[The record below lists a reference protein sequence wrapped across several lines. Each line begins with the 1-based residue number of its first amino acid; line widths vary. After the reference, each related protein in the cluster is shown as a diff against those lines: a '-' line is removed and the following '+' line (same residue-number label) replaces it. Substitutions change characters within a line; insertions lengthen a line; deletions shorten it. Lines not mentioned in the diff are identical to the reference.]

1 MERKNKMRKR
11 FFGKK
16 LATSALA
23 LLLATSVALSG
34 CGKSNKSDNTK
45 EKPANDKTTE
55 KIKIIKAEITA
66 VKRNLSLNLAAK

>member
-1 MERKNKMRKR
+1 MRKR

-45 EKPANDKTTE
+45 KNQLM
-55 KIKIIKAEITA
+55 I
-66 VKRNLSLNLAAK
+66 RQLRRLR